1 MSVTWLKQ
9 NKKRGY
15 ERKENKAFIT
25 ISDKNSNKIYLSS
38 KTMKDLLNNNKYVKI
53 GVDNL
58 KKRMYIKQTT
68 VNDINAMRVR
78 TPSKNSSGVINST
91 RIARKLVK
99 VAGIAKNDKQR
110 YEIQKLKDGLY
121 YADFTKPMDDIKGEV
136 INDWE

>member
-121 YADFTKPMDDIKGEV
+121 YADFTKPMDDMKGEV